1 MGLERRQTTG
11 ETDETGETGDTGET
25 GETGDKKQ
33 QISRN
38 KTS

>member
-1 MGLERRQTTG
+1 MGLERQQITG
-11 ETDETGETGDTGET
+11 ETDETGETGET
-25 GETGDKKQ
+25 GDTGDKKQ

>member
-11 ETDETGETGDTGET
+11 ETDETGETGDTG
-25 GETGDKKQ
+25 DKKQ

>member
-1 MGLERRQTTG
+1 MGLERQQITG